1 MESVEKNTPN
11 REKDKSSVKFLEK
24 LSDQLHSS
32 NASVRR
38 QAAFNLSWMQEDG
51 LEILKGILFGDVPA
65 STKNAAAYGLRKM
78 HGRMKKL
85 AMDVFKEG
93 TQHSNNSTKE
103 VSRNAL
109 AVMEGKIPIKS
120 PSKSGRR
127 RKLRIEDIPGKRRPR
142 QVMAIQS
149 PIRRGPP
156 RTTGHLRRK
165 GPQLPREDGN

>member
-1 MESVEKNTPN
+1 MESEEKKTPN

-24 LSDQLHSS
+24 LSDQLLSS

-78 HGRMKKL
+78 HGRMKKM
-85 AMDVFKEG
+85 AMDVFRQG
-93 TQHSNNSTKE
+93 TQHDNNSTRE

-109 AVMEGKIPIKS
+109 AVMEGKIPLKS
-120 PSKSGRR
+120 PSKSGRG
-127 RKLRIEDIPGKRRPR
+127 RKLRIEEIPGKRRPR

-149 PIRRGPP
+149 PIRQGPLRTKGPP
-156 RTTGHLRRK
+156 RRK
-165 GPQLPREDGN
+165 GPQSPRGDGN

>member
-1 MESVEKNTPN
+1 MESEEKKTPN
-11 REKDKSSVKFLEK
+11 CEKDKSSVKFLEK
-24 LSDQLHSS
+24 LSDQLLSS

-51 LEILKGILFGDVPA
+51 LEILKGILFGDVPE

-78 HGRMKKL
+78 HGRMKKMTL
-85 AMDVFKEG
+85 DVFKQG
-93 TQHSNNSTKE
+93 TQHDSNSTRE
-103 VSRNAL
+103 VSKNAL
-109 AVMEGKIPIKS
+109 AVMEGKIPLKS

-149 PIRRGPP
+149 PIRRGPL
-156 RTTGHLRRK
+156 RTNDHLRRK
-165 GPQLPREDGN
+165 GPQSPRGDGN